1 MPEAVTRPYVV
12 NKPLSQTI
20 LNTLS
25 RDSRSFEV
33 IINKN
38 RFIYY

>member
-1 MPEAVTRPYVV
+1 MSETMTRSYAM
-12 NKPLSQTI
+12 NELLSQTI

-25 RDSRSFEV
+25 MDSRSFEV

-38 RFIYY
+38 RFIYH